1 MLEAIKKGHE
11 EIKKICEFI
20 SKMQAEIGKPKFEYG
35 QKVRFT
41 ISDQN
46 GNSIEKIG
54 TIEIIDRHGT
64 FFDTSDVS
72 YDILVEDENCLYKH
86 ITERQVE
93 MTE

>member
-1 MLEAIKKGHE
+1 M
-11 EIKKICEFI
+11 
-20 SKMQAEIGKPKFEYG
+20 IGKPKFEYG

-46 GNSIEKIG
+46 GNSIKKIG
-54 TIEIIDRHGT
+54 TIEIIDRYGT

-86 ITERQVE
+86 ITERIVE
-93 MTE
+93 ATE

>member
-1 MLEAIKKGHE
+1 ML
-11 EIKKICEFI
+11 
-20 SKMQAEIGKPKFEYG
+20 GKPKFEYG

-41 ISDQN
+41 ITDQN

-54 TIEIIDRHGT
+54 TIEIIDRYGT

-86 ITERQVE
+86 ITERIVE
-93 MTE
+93 ATE

>member
-1 MLEAIKKGHE
+1 M
-11 EIKKICEFI
+11 
-20 SKMQAEIGKPKFEYG
+20 IGKPKFEYG

-54 TIEIIDRHGT
+54 TIEIIDRYGT
-64 FFDTSDVS
+64 FFDSSDVS

-86 ITERQVE
+86 ITERIVE
-93 MTE
+93 ATE

>member
-1 MLEAIKKGHE
+1 M
-11 EIKKICEFI
+11 
-20 SKMQAEIGKPKFEYG
+20 IGKPKFEYG

-41 ISDQN
+41 ISDQE
-46 GNSIEKIG
+46 GNALEKIG
-54 TIEIIDRHGT
+54 TIEIIDRYGT

-93 MTE
+93 AIE

>member
-1 MLEAIKKGHE
+1 M
-11 EIKKICEFI
+11 
-20 SKMQAEIGKPKFEYG
+20 IGKPKFEYG

-54 TIEIIDRHGT
+54 TIEIIDRYGT

-86 ITERQVE
+86 ITERIVE
-93 MTE
+93 ATE

>member
-1 MLEAIKKGHE
+1 M
-11 EIKKICEFI
+11 
-20 SKMQAEIGKPKFEYG
+20 IGKPKFEYG

-54 TIEIIDRHGT
+54 TIEIIDRYGT
-64 FFDTSDVS
+64 FFDTNDVS

-86 ITERQVE
+86 ITERIVE
-93 MTE
+93 AIE

>member
-1 MLEAIKKGHE
+1 M
-11 EIKKICEFI
+11 
-20 SKMQAEIGKPKFEYG
+20 IGKPKFEYG
-35 QKVRFT
+35 QKVRFV

-54 TIEIIDRHGT
+54 TIEIIDRYGT

-86 ITERQVE
+86 ITERIVE
-93 MTE
+93 ATE

>member
-1 MLEAIKKGHE
+1 ML
-11 EIKKICEFI
+11 
-20 SKMQAEIGKPKFEYG
+20 GKPKFEYG

-41 ISDQN
+41 ITDQN

-54 TIEIIDRHGT
+54 TIEIIDRYGT

-86 ITERQVE
+86 ITERKLQ
-93 MTE
+93 

>member
-1 MLEAIKKGHE
+1 ML
-11 EIKKICEFI
+11 
-20 SKMQAEIGKPKFEYG
+20 GKPKFEYG
-35 QKVRFT
+35 QKVRLT

-86 ITERQVE
+86 ITERIVE
-93 MTE
+93 AIE